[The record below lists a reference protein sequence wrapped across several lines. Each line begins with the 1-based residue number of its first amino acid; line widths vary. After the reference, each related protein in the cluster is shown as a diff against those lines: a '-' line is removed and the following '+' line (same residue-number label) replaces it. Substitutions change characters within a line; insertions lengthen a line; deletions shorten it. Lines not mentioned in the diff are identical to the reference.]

1 MRFILRWRGT
11 QSKDVMGR
19 CISMEHLPL
28 LVIDNH
34 PIAHRLK
41 HCFELI
47 GAQNRFAFSHQ
58 CSYTRNLTLIGE
70 ESDDDACTGKRQQL
84 KHATPPVGA
93 ECSKRWDIPVIE
105 NQQAQE
111 HGKDRWSNAPQQGHQ
126 HDGKQER
133 NARK

>member
-1 MRFILRWRGT
+1 MRFILRWQGT

-41 HCFELI
+41 HCFELV
-47 GAQNRFAFSHQ
+47 GTQNRFTFSHQ

-70 ESDDDACTGKRQQL
+70 ESDDDARAGKCQ
-84 KHATPPVGA
+84 
-93 ECSKRWDIPVIE
+93 
-105 NQQAQE
+105 
-111 HGKDRWSNAPQQGHQ
+111 
-126 HDGKQER
+126 
-133 NARK
+133 